1 MKLSRR
7 IKAVDV
13 SGLPRGLASLEP
25 VVKRAARAVL
35 RDHKLDCYAVSITFV
50 GDPEITRL
58 NRVALG
64 KRGPTDVIAFDLS
77 EAGSPAGAVGDIYI
91 SLDRARAQ
99 SAEFGVGLR
108 EELVRLATHGVLHTI
123 GYRDRTP
130 AARRR
135 MEARQERVVGRLFAK
150 GGRRGARGRK

>member
-1 MKLSRR
+1 MKT
-7 IKAVDV
+7 VDV
-13 SGLPRGLASLEP
+13 SGLPRGLGSLEP

-35 RDHKLDCYAVSITFV
+35 KDHKLEDYALSITFV

-58 NRVALG
+58 NRTALG
-64 KRGPTDVIAFDLS
+64 KRGATDVIAFDLS
-77 EAGSPAGAVGDIYI
+77 EAGSPAGAVGDVYV

-99 SAEFGVGLR
+99 SVEYAVGLK
-108 EELVRLATHGVLHTI
+108 EELIRLVVHGVLHTI

-135 MEARQERVVGRLFAK
+135 MEARQERAVGRVFGKARRR
-150 GGRRGARGRK
+150 GGRGRV